1 MDIFGGEVTG
11 QERDRASLIPDS
23 TIVNEEID
31 NIVADLE
38 KAKEAYAALESQA
51 DSIGLGD

>member
-23 TIVNEEID
+23 TIVNEEVD

-51 DSIGLGD
+51 DSMDLGD